1 MIGRFVNADIWDVLT
16 IGPITP
22 VGWSFIGAVAVAA
35 VFSYAAPKVVKKIN
49 VTTTR
54 SSNNAVSMS
63 KRRKTTN

>member
-22 VGWSFIGAVAVAA
+22 VGWSFIGAVAA